1 MNTLYI
7 VAYVANKTGWYSIST
22 DYKYLK
28 KTWLNYLVSGDPYI
42 KELSENAVKLAK
54 GVICRS
60 VRCTQ

>member
-28 KTWLNYLVSGDPYI
+28 KTWINYLISGDPHI
-42 KELSENAVKLAK
+42 KSLSEKAVKLAK
-54 GVICRS
+54 GVI
-60 VRCTQ
+60 